1 MGRELGRISGPLLAD
16 NLKRN
21 GIDLAFETNLLY
33 FDVTNNR
40 IGINFNSP
48 TTDLFVNSTTNAPIV
63 RIDTEADFA
72 NFVVNTN
79 TISATTGSITIS
91 PDQSSDPT
99 IVVPTLSTANLNF
112 NTNYIQSTL
121 ASDSINFTATGTIK
135 LNSNTLISGTLG
147 VTGNITFDGN
157 ITLGDSNTDT
167 VTFGAEVNSD
177 ILPSEYDL
185 SDELNNIFQTE
196 DGNTLSGEG
205 YSLGSNTNNC
215 LRLYSNTVLA
225 TLIQPTNISSNNI
238 TAGSLLIQNNTI
250 YNKTPDSSVVFSP
263 NGSGVVNLNN
273 FLTFKDNTVNNTSG
287 TVFTFSQSSNLPI
300 KGLYKFTTGDVG
312 AVVIPLGDAT
322 NYTPE
327 IGTIRFNPTL
337 STGQVYT
344 TDNGWIS
351 WQGPPQGIANQ
362 TTYSEEVLIYT
373 LMLGL

>member
-48 TTDLFVNSTTNAPIV
+48 TTDLFVNSTTNAPTV

-112 NTNYIQSTL
+112 NTTYIQSTFT
-121 ASDSINFTATGTIK
+121 SDDINFTATGSIN

-177 ILPSEYDL
+177 ILPSE
-185 SDELNNIFQTE
+185 

-205 YSLGSNTNNC
+205 YSLGSNTNNW

-225 TLIQPTNISSNNI
+225 TLTQTTNVSSNNI

-300 KGLYKFTTGDVG
+300 KGLYKFTTGDIG

-322 NYTPE
+322 NYIPE

-351 WQGPPQGIANQ
+351 WQGPPQNIANQ

>member
-112 NTNYIQSTL
+112 NTTCIQSTL
-121 ASDSINFTATGTIK
+121 TSDDINFTATGSIN
-135 LNSNTLISGTLG
+135 LNNDVYI
-147 VTGNITFDGN
+147 TGDLHATGSITFDGN
-157 ITLGDSNTDT
+157 ITFGNEPTDT
-167 VTFGAEVNSD
+167 VTFDAEVASD
-177 ILPSEYDL
+177 ILPSE
-185 SDELNNIFQTE
+185 
-196 DGNTLSGEG
+196 TLKDNLG
-205 YSLGSNTNNC
+205 YTNNQW
-215 LRLYSNTVLA
+215 LAEYSTNLYA
-225 TLIQPTNISSNNI
+225 TLTNINNRLSSNDI
-238 TAGSLLIQNNTI
+238 TIGSVHLTNNQI
-250 YNKTPDSSVVFSP
+250 YNITPDSSVVFSP
-263 NGSGVVNLNN
+263 NGAGVVNLNN
-273 FLTFKDNTVNNTSG
+273 FLTFKDNTISNTSG
-287 TVFTFSQSSNLPI
+287 TVLTFAQSADLPI

-327 IGTIRFNPTL
+327 VGTIRFNPTL
-337 STGQVYT
+337 NTGQVYT

-351 WQGPPQGIANQ
+351 WQGPPGGIANQ